1 MSLPRLPID
10 DCKGEVPAALA
21 RAPAVVL
28 KAPTGAGKTTRVPP
42 HLLETIGQWSP
53 QLPDGE
59 ILVLQPRRLAAR
71 TTAARMA
78 HERNES
84 LGQTVGYRTRFD
96 SKVGPRSRIIVM
108 TEGILLRRLLDDSF
122 LDGVAAVV
130 LDEFH
135 ERNLLSDLALGMT
148 RQLQQ
153 TVRPDLKIVVMSA
166 TLDPAPLTA
175 YFEGCPSVVSQGRS
189 YPVDIEYAKTIDR
202 RRIEESL
209 VEVVPRALRRNDGD
223 LLIFLPGVGEIRA
236 AARALERELDPRAF
250 SIRELYGDLPPEK
263 QDAVLSPSD
272 QRRVILSTNVAE
284 TSLTIDGV
292 TVVIDSGLA
301 RSLRYDENTG
311 LDRLELGPISQASAD
326 QRAGRAGRTSP
337 GVCYR
342 MWTES
347 AHRSRPAMETP
358 EIRRV
363 ELSGALLQLS
373 CWIEP
378 DPKLFPWFEY
388 PKEQT
393 LADAAALLRR
403 LQAVDDEHRITSL
416 GRLMARLPLQPRLAR
431 MLCEGKR
438 FDQTSAVAM
447 AAAMLSE
454 RDPFANNRLEEGR
467 KTNQHQSDSD
477 TVDRVRAL
485 ERIAVT
491 DDYETPLGRIA
502 FGAAQAIFRSHEQL
516 SRLADELPIR
526 VDQQNDHSED
536 EAVARA
542 ILAGFPDRIAKRR
555 QPNDRR
561 GVMAGG
567 RGVKLSDLSAVV
579 RPELFVCVDVEGTGA
594 DATVRQAS
602 GVEREWLDPDLI
614 EQRVDVFFHPTAD
627 KLVARRR
634 TCFGDLVL
642 DEAPAELP
650 RNERTAAAFVEAAC
664 QRWDK
669 AFPADDSAV
678 AVFVARARFLARM
691 MPEVGLPTF
700 DDEYLRSLLP
710 EICQGRSSLAEVRR
724 GPWLDYLRG
733 GLPYP
738 QQQAIDRD
746 APERIEVPSGSKITL
761 DYVDGQPPILAVRIQ
776 ELYGLADTPRVAGG
790 RVPVTLHLLGPNMR
804 CEQITTDLASFWANA
819 YPIVR
824 KDLRGRYPKHFW
836 PEDPLHAQPES
847 RPKKGRPNS

>member
-1 MSLPRLPID
+1 MALTRLPID
-10 DCKGEVPAALA
+10 DCLAEISAALVH
-21 RAPAVVL
+21 APAVVL

-42 HLLETIGQWSP
+42 HLLNTMSRWRTN
-53 QLPDGE
+53 LPEGE

-78 HERNES
+78 FERGES
-84 LGQTVGYRTRFD
+84 LGQTIGYRTRFD
-96 SKVGPRSRIIVM
+96 SKVSSRSQIVVM

-153 TVRPDLKIVVMSA
+153 TVRPDLKLVIMSA
-166 TLDPAPLTA
+166 TLDPAPLA
-175 YFEGCPSVVSQGRS
+175 AFFGGCPTVISEGRS
-189 YPVDIEYAKTIDR
+189 FPVDVEYAKTIDR
-202 RRIEESL
+202 RRLEETL
-209 VEVVPRALRRNDGD
+209 CDVVPRALRRNAGD
-223 LLIFLPGVGEIRA
+223 MLVFLPGVGEIKN
-236 AARALERELDPRAF
+236 AARALERELDDREF

-263 QDAVLSPSD
+263 QDAVLAPSD

-292 TVVIDSGLA
+292 TAVVDSGLA
-301 RSLRYDENTG
+301 RSLRYDENSG

-326 QRAGRAGRTSP
+326 QRAGRAGRTAP
-337 GVCYR
+337 GVCFR
-342 MWTES
+342 LWTEA

-378 DPKLFPWFEY
+378 DPATFPWFEP
-388 PKEQT
+388 PKENT
-393 LADAAALLRR
+393 LADAAMLLRR
-403 LQAVDDEHRITSL
+403 LQAVDDEHRITPL
-416 GRLMARLPLQPRLAR
+416 GKLMARLPLQPRLAR

-454 RDPFANNRLEEGR
+454 RDPFASNRMEGGR
-467 KTNQHQSDSD
+467 RTTQHQSDSD

-485 ERIAVT
+485 ERVAET
-491 DDYETPLGRIA
+491 DDFDTPFGRLA

-526 VDQQNDHSED
+526 VQDSED
-536 EAVARA
+536 HTPDEAIARA
-542 ILAGFPDRIAKRR
+542 ILAGFPDRVAKRR

-561 GVMAGG
+561 GLMAGG
-567 RGVKLSDLSAVV
+567 RGVKLADQSAVM

-594 DATVRQAS
+594 DASVRQAS
-602 GVEREWLDPDLI
+602 GVEREWLDPDLV

-634 TCFGDLVL
+634 TYFGDLVL

-650 RNERTAAAFVEAAC
+650 QNEKTAQAFVEAAK
-664 QRWDK
+664 QRWEK
-669 AFPADDSAV
+669 AFPSDDA
-678 AVFVARARFLARM
+678 AIAGFVARSRFLAWA
-691 MPEVGLPTF
+691 MPELELPSF
-700 DDEYLRSLLP
+700 DDAYLQSLLP
-710 EICQGRSSLAEVRR
+710 ELCRGKNSLAEVRR

-733 GLPYP
+733 NLPYP
-738 QQQAIDRD
+738 LQQAIDRD
-746 APERIEVPSGSKITL
+746 APERIQVPSGSKITL
-761 DYVDGQPPILAVRIQ
+761 EYLAEKPPVLAVRIQ
-776 ELYGLADTPRVAGG
+776 ELYGLAETPRVAGG

-804 CEQITTDLASFWANA
+804 CEQITSDLASFWANA

-836 PEDPLHAQPES
+836 PEDPLHAQAES